1 MAPSG
6 GATSTPNRQNRDT
19 AYTEINP
26 GPYIAIVKDNVD
38 ESKMGGLKVLIPSLA
53 GRDFGFTGNLI
64 DVSYLMPFYGSKST
78 NALAGTSRSD
88 TDDYQDASHS
98 YGMWMVPPDIDTK
111 VLVIFVE
118 GKISQG
124 YWFGCVQEPYTN
136 HMIPGIAASADTIPP
151 IGGADNTTTGS
162 KMDIYGSDVLPAG
175 ELNRELF
182 SLTGAAGVDKIGKP
196 IHPFAETLR
205 QEGLSQDNVRG
216 TTTSSARRES
226 PSAVFGIST
235 PGRVDTT
242 KPTAKLGPID
252 ALKDVSVV
260 RNTGHTFAMDDGDN
274 KGDNQLIRLRSASG
288 HQILLHDT
296 KGVVYLANGSGN
308 VWMEFSA
315 NGAIDIYAGG
325 GVNIR
330 SRGDMNFHSD
340 TNINMFARKQ
350 IKLSSVGKLVIDGG
364 AVQTYADYDVQSQ
377 SRYGSITNKAPEG
390 NIVSYAGLM
399 QLHMATGQTHL
410 TGSQVHFNSIPT
422 SPNIVATYERTTV
435 QDTAGTGTLREAIPD
450 VNPAN
455 KYTSGPLVVAQNTNI
470 SMSGM
475 RVPTHEPYPFHFD
488 KVVTF
493 VGTDPSALSNTPGTP
508 EFIAQR
514 NRTSDNPVVRIGQFQ
529 ADLQYRLQK
538 DGVGQIP
545 TAVNKLAGGQSIT
558 DVQKIQQAANTFA
571 QDYSKTYNLKDAGPF
586 NISPVAEGV
595 SSTIQQTVSS
605 LTGSNVNLL
614 KNQVFV
620 NQGGVLYSAGNLNQ
634 GITSS
639 IQSASGA
646 LGTVTS
652 ITTTAGNVLNTY
664 NAVKDKIVGQPQNF
678 PYGYDS
684 PLSQNTGGIST
695 IGNTTDNTSVST
707 FISTGGPFGGG
718 NIFGSTPGGGNV
730 FSAGGVTG
738 LPTIPG
744 LPGISIPGLGQ
755 VNQVLGLYNQAT
767 NTYNVVNKVYKNVFG
782 SDITSITNISS
793 LTDSVGNE
801 LASITSSIGDALT
814 PSALG
819 DLAGFTSDAGIIADI
834 GFSI

>member
-1 MAPSG
+1 MSNLKTYISG
-6 GATSTPNRQNRDT
+6 DASTPGLPKEDT
-19 AYTEINP
+19 GSVRIDP
-26 GPYIAIVKDNVD
+26 GPYIGIVKSNQDPTY
-38 ESKMGGLKVLIPSLA
+38 MGRLAVNIPTLTKTYQPTTGQLITCEYLSPYYGA
-53 GRDFGFTGNLI
+53 KTTKYIEDK
-64 DVSYLMPFYGSKST
+64 DPYSYQGS
-78 NALAGTSRSD
+78 
-88 TDDYQDASHS
+88 QHS
-98 YGMWMVPPDIDTK
+98 YGMWMVPPDIDSK

-118 GKISQG
+118 GRPDQAFWI
-124 YWFGCVQEPYTN
+124 GCIQDPLVN
-136 HMIPGIAASADTIPP
+136 HMIPGIAATDK
-151 IGGADNTTTGS
+151 TGMPSTSGESDS
-162 KMDIYGSDVLPAG
+162 KQSMYGTDVLPAG
-175 ELNRELF
+175 EINRNMLD
-182 SLTGAAGVDKIGKP
+182 SVGGRPADPVLKRP

-205 QEGLSQDNVRG
+205 QQGLVQDNVRG
-216 TTTSSARRES
+216 TTTSSARRET
-226 PSAVFGIST
+226 PSNVFGIST
-235 PGRVDTT
+235 PGRRDPSSAEKIV
-242 KPTAKLGPID
+242 G
-252 ALKDVSVV
+252 V
-260 RNTGHTFAMDDGDN
+260 RDSQNKEILDRLTGHTFVMDDGDQ

-296 KGVVYLANGSGN
+296 TGVVYIANGSGN

-315 NGAIDIYAGG
+315 NGSIDIYAGG

-410 TGSQVHFNSIPT
+410 TGSQVHFNSVPT
-422 SPNIVATYERTTV
+422 SPDIVATYERTTV
-435 QDTAGTGTLREAIPD
+435 QDTAGTGTLRESIPD

-455 KYTSGPLVVAQNTNI
+455 KYTYGPLVVDQNANI

-493 VGTDPSALSNTPGTP
+493 VGTDPSVLSNTPGTP

-514 NRTSDNPVVRIGQFQ
+514 NRTSDNPVIRIGQFQ

-538 DGVGQIP
+538 DGVGQVP
-545 TAVNKLAGGQSIT
+545 TAVNKFVGDTNSQPSGDI
-558 DVQKIQQAANTFA
+558 QKIQQAANSFA
-571 QDYSKTYNLKDAGPF
+571 QDYSKTYNLKDSGPF
-586 NISPVAEGV
+586 NISPISEGV

-605 LTGSNVNLL
+605 LSGSNVNLL

-620 NQGGVLYSAGNLNQ
+620 NQNGTLYSAGNLNQ
-634 GITSS
+634 SITSS
-639 IQSASGA
+639 VNTVSGA
-646 LGTVTS
+646 LGTVKN
-652 ITTTAGNVLNTY
+652 ITTTAGGVLNTY
-664 NAVKDKIVGQPQNF
+664 NAVKNK
-678 PYGYDS
+678 
-684 PLSQNTGGIST
+684 LSGNAGDAIYTDY
-695 IGNTTDNTSVST
+695 GNTTVTDNTSVSS
-707 FISTGGPFGGG
+707 FISTSGPFGGG
-718 NIFGSTPGGGNV
+718 NIFGSTSGGGNV
-730 FSAGGVTG
+730 FSPGGVTG

-744 LPGISIPGLGQ
+744 LPGISVPGLGQ
-755 VNQVLGLYNQAT
+755 VNQVLGLYNQGIG
-767 NTYNVVNKVYKNVFG
+767 TYNVVNKVYKNIFG
-782 SDITSITNISS
+782 SDITSITDISS
-793 LTDSVGNE
+793 LTDSLGNN
-801 LASITSSIGDALT
+801 LASITSSIGDVFT